1 MNIVVLTSSMADAD
15 FNEFA
20 KSARIK
26 PNPSNQNFYNKLIKA
41 LSFYNNVSV
50 LSLRPFVKGMFD
62 DDYLDSRDGN
72 DGTIKYYYPYIKAS
86 KSFKVS
92 KQTEEILGT
101 FERLIVE
108 QGYKSFVLV
117 VDTLRYSLL
126 KATKEIVKKY
136 GCKVIGVV
144 TDNPSNI
151 SGARPSYIASIKRLT
166 NNFDGYISL
175 TESLNRVIN
184 IKKKPSIVTEGLV
197 EDIEESPKLPIGEYL
212 FFGGAL
218 SDRFGVR
225 RMLDAFHKSNS
236 KYKLVIAGSGELT
249 KYIYDLSDKDR
260 RILFLGLLDKSTLYM
275 LEQHA
280 VMNINPRPYD
290 WRMDRESVPSKL
302 LEYFASGAPVMSTKH
317 SKTQEIF
324 YNSAIWLEDD
334 SEKGLQRAIE
344 SLDHQDFVELKKR
357 AINARLRVYELYG
370 LRSQGESFT
379 HFIASINSSSIK

>member
-1 MNIVVLTSSMADAD
+1 MNVIVLTSSMADAD
-15 FNEFA
+15 FNEF
-20 KSARIK
+20 SRTARIK
-26 PNPSNQNFYNKLIKA
+26 PNPSNQNFYNKLIKS

-92 KQTEEILGT
+92 KQTEEIMGT
-101 FERLIVE
+101 FDRLVTE
-108 QGYKSFVLV
+108 QGYKSFILV

-136 GCKVIGVV
+136 NCKVVGVV
-144 TDNPSNI
+144 TDNPSNL
-151 SGARPSYIASIKRLT
+151 SGASPSYISAIKRLT
-166 NNFDGYISL
+166 SNFDGYIAL

-184 IKKKPSIVTEGLV
+184 IKKRPSLITEGIV
-197 EDIEESPKLPIGEYL
+197 EDIEESPKLPIGDYL

-218 SDRFGVR
+218 YDRFGVR

-236 KYKLVIAGSGELT
+236 NYKLVIAGSGEVA
-249 KYIYDLSDKDR
+249 KYIYDLCEKDR
-260 RILFLGLLDKSTLYM
+260 RILYLGLLDKDTLYK

-290 WRMDRESVPSKL
+290 WKLDRESVPSKL

-317 SKTQEIF
+317 SKLQEAF

-344 SLDHQDFVELKKR
+344 SLDTMDHEELKKR
-357 AINARLRVYELYG
+357 AITARVKVYELYG

-379 HFIASINSSSIK
+379 HFINSINSFAIK

>member
-92 KQTEEILGT
+92 KQTDEILGT
-101 FERLIVE
+101 FERLLIE

-126 KATKEIVKKY
+126 KAAKEIVKRY

-151 SGARPSYIASIKRLT
+151 SGARPNYITSIKRLT
-166 NNFDGYISL
+166 NNFDGYIAL

-184 IKKKPSIVTEGLV
+184 IKKKPSLVTEGLV
-197 EDIEESPKLPIGEYL
+197 EDIEESPKLPIGEYI

-218 SDRFGVR
+218 SERFGVR

-236 KYKLVIAGSGELT
+236 KFKTRYSGESTIKLWPNTIFSGLVNSRKTFIKTSSETGLT
-249 KYIYDLSDKDR
+249 SPLT
-260 RILFLGLLDKSTLYM
+260 RI
-275 LEQHA
+275 
-280 VMNINPRPYD
+280 
-290 WRMDRESVPSKL
+290 
-302 LEYFASGAPVMSTKH
+302 
-317 SKTQEIF
+317 
-324 YNSAIWLEDD
+324 
-334 SEKGLQRAIE
+334 
-344 SLDHQDFVELKKR
+344 
-357 AINARLRVYELYG
+357 LRVYV
-370 LRSQGESFT
+370 
-379 HFIASINSSSIK
+379 SSSIKRISWTPSIFSPNSW